1 MTKSNDR
8 QHIRDLIRSSLN
20 DSALHDNA
28 VPVPS
33 ETAPIVDEDATSSPA
48 AEGQGYF
55 DFDLAEFP
63 LFRLYRHRGA
73 ADAREPLVYRDTI
86 LGRDRQPVT
95 REWKV
100 FPGPLGFGG
109 ETTQSLLYDLLQ
121 LYIEQGCQG
130 SQIQFGTLRSLFLRR
145 GARNPSRGDYERIR
159 RDLDILRGYDI
170 HCKNAFWDHKRQA
183 YVDMKW
189 RLFGDTF
196 FFKNEPTDDGGDVR
210 FGFIEVS
217 STFRQ
222 IARARGFFGLGFEH
236 RFFHGLK
243 PLQQRLAIYL
253 AKKFVSQK
261 LHRRF
266 IEDLCRALPIEA
278 ERPDNQRALLRRAAE
293 GLSEAGFTLLAN
305 FKMEKGK
312 DGRWLAVFHRR
323 QSPASGYRI
332 ARASAGEL
340 IPGVSALVDRIVE
353 MTRDP
358 SDRLWWMQCV
368 RRLGPGPVD
377 RALGQLKEAIQSG
390 KVRSRGALLTKI
402 FKDIA
407 EEAGIVLH

>member
-1 MTKSNDR
+1 MTKSNNR
-8 QHIRDLIRSSLN
+8 QHIRNLIRCSLTG
-20 DSALHDNA
+20 SEL
-28 VPVPS
+28 PVLS
-33 ETAPIVDEDATSSPA
+33 ETAPIAEEEAALSPA
-48 AEGQGYF
+48 IENQGYF

-63 LFRLYRHRGA
+63 LFRLYRHRDA

-86 LGRDRQPVT
+86 SGRDRQPVV

-100 FPGPLGFGG
+100 FAGRLGFGG

-130 SQIQFGTLRSLFLRR
+130 SQIQFGTPRSLFLRR

-196 FFKNEPTDDGGDVR
+196 FFKSEPTDDGGSDLP

-261 LHRRF
+261 RHRRF
-266 IEDLCRALPIEA
+266 VEDLCRALPIEA
-278 ERPDNQRALLRRAAE
+278 ERPDNQRAILRRAAE
-293 GLSEAGFTLLAN
+293 GLGAAGFALLAG
-305 FKMEKGK
+305 FRMEKGK
-312 DGRWLAVFHRR
+312 DGRWLAVFHRG
-323 QSPASGYRI
+323 QTPGPGYRI
-332 ARASAGEL
+332 ARTSAGDL

-353 MTRDP
+353 VTRDP